1 MTAQRPDALWVGWG
15 GTALFLAT
23 WLLIASISALSFPL
37 WIGLMLL
44 GTVMCFYGGL
54 RRSRWFFLPR
64 NVRKQDLLETSG
76 LIARASAGRNTTLHS

>member
-15 GTALFLAT
+15 GTALFLGT

-44 GTVMCFYGGL
+44 GAVMCFYGGL
-54 RRSRWFFLPR
+54 CRGWPTFTFFVKVGTARSDVTAFLCR
-64 NVRKQDLLETSG
+64 H
-76 LIARASAGRNTTLHS
+76 A

>member
-44 GTVMCFYGGL
+44 GAVLCFYGGL
-54 RRSRWFFLPR
+54 RRSRWFFLPSFFALMITAGVLVS
-64 NVRKQDLLETSG
+64 VRYGE
-76 LIARASAGRNTTLHS
+76 

>member
-44 GTVMCFYGGL
+44 GAVMCFYGGL
-54 RRSRWFFLPR
+54 CRSRWFFLPSFFA
-64 NVRKQDLLETSG
+64 VIIT
-76 LIARASAGRNTTLHS
+76 AGVLVSVHHGE